1 MCFFFFKQK
10 TAYEMRISDW
20 SSDVCSSD
28 LFGARSTGGAVAA
41 GAAFSLFDRL
51 LLQGTALGWI
61 LRDAERIPELFPIS
75 PKWRFV
81 LFGLG
86 ALQFARHPEGVIDM
100 TNNLLLETRTAKAER
115 AGADDAGRTGG
126 TEGDD
131 AVRPVADGRGRTRC
145 CAPARE

>member
-1 MCFFFFKQK
+1 
-10 TAYEMRISDW
+10 MRISGW

-28 LFGARSTGGAVAA
+28 LLFWLVLVVTFGARSTGGAVAA

-100 TNNLLLETRTAKAER
+100 TQKRLLEKRTAKAER
-115 AGADDAGRTGG
+115 AGAAAAGRSEARRGG
-126 TEGDD
+126 KQ
-131 AVRPVADGRGRTRC
+131 
-145 CAPARE
+145 